1 MICATQCRVL
11 VLMAV
16 VVLSGTATVAQ
27 RREATASRT
36 SQETLVVIRWGVR
49 PGVTRYRLQVANDWD
64 FADIVFDRVVNGHE
78 YQIGDLSPGKYFWRI
93 ASLDRKLGEFSS
105 PGVIEISERAAAPV
119 TPIPTPTRHVEPP
132 ANASSVATRNGWYA
146 AFAEASRPILAHLRL
161 ANSVEVV
168 ATASDN
174 RVIAIDGLTG
184 VALWI
189 RQLN

>member
-93 ASLDRKLGEFSS
+93 ASLDGDLGEFSS
-105 PGVIEISERAAAPV
+105 PGVIEVGERNAPA
-119 TPIPTPTRHVEPP
+119 TPVATPPRDIKPP
-132 ANASSVATRNGWYA
+132 ANASLVATRNGWYA
-146 AFAEASRPILAHLRL
+146 AFPEASRPVLAHLRS
-161 ANSVEVV
+161 ASSIEIV
-168 ATASDN
+168 ATANDN
-174 RVIAIDGLTG
+174 RVIAI
-184 VALWI
+184 
-189 RQLN
+189 